1 MLLGRFVLLDF
12 LLEELLG
19 NGMSPVDVS
28 KG

>member
-12 LLEELLG
+12 LLEESLG
-19 NGMSPVDVS
+19 IGMSPVDVS